1 MTKHPLLHHAV
12 VMLVALVILI
22 IAQSSDF
29 LLLVDWWSVTS
40 KYGHSF
46 VVFPLI
52 AYLIYERRD
61 DLLGIIPRTEPAM
74 AIMLAL
80 MASAL
85 VVFRLINIEILST
98 TTCVLMIIATV
109 WLVMGRSVVFTI
121 SIPLFLL
128 FTTVPMW
135 ELFAPILTAITA
147 DVAYLFLKVTNVA
160 VYREGTFLSIPEG
173 TFEIADGCGGFR
185 YFIVGLTLG
194 LATAYLFFH
203 KTSARIFT
211 VFAAVVLSMLGN
223 WVRVAI
229 VIWAGHVTDMQH
241 PYVDEHVNLG
251 WWIFAALFF
260 PYFLICGKLSA
271 DVKSIS
277 GSQIKVDGSL
287 SNQKVNLSAL
297 SFSLFLV
304 VLCVVMVPWYLTA
317 AATQQDSIPN
327 DAKIQPLGSIE
338 GWNGPLS
345 YSGSWAPH
353 YRGAQEYVASYSR
366 EGKVVTVYIAYYTS
380 QDQDQELVNF
390 NHTLF
395 NEHWRPYS
403 DRSRVVGDGGAA
415 VKMLTTQIATDV
427 GEFDMFSWYY
437 VAGFETADRRVAKLL
452 EAAKIFSGNK
462 VSAVVGI
469 LSGDAEIDIESDTR
483 FMLDIHAQVV
493 VALDGL

>member
-1 MTKHPLLHHAV
+1 MTKHPLLHHAFAT
-12 VMLVALVILI
+12 LVALVILI
-22 IAQSSDF
+22 VAHSIDF

-61 DLLGIIPRTEPAM
+61 DLLVITPRTEPVM

-109 WLVMGRSVVFTI
+109 WMVMGRSVVFTI
-121 SIPLFLL
+121 AIPLFLL
-128 FTTVPMW
+128 FTTVPLW

-147 DVAYLFLKVTNVA
+147 DVAYLFLKITNVA

-194 LATAYLFFH
+194 LATAYLFFQ
-203 KTSARIFT
+203 KTSARIFAVCT
-211 VFAAVVLSMLGN
+211 AVVLSMLGN
-223 WVRVAI
+223 WVRVVI

-251 WWIFAALFF
+251 WWIFAAMFF
-260 PYFLICGKLSA
+260 PYFLICGKLA
-271 DVKSIS
+271 TEVRGIS
-277 GSQIKVDGSL
+277 SSQVKVDASL
-287 SNQKVNLSAL
+287 ESQKINRSAL
-297 SFSLFLV
+297 FVSLLLV
-304 VLCVVMVPWYLTA
+304 LLCVVMVPWFLTA
-317 AATQQDSIPN
+317 AATQQDSTLN
-327 DAKIQPLGSIE
+327 DSEIQPLGSVE
-338 GWNGPLS
+338 GWSGPLS

-353 YRGAQEYVASYSR
+353 YRGGQEYVASYSR
-366 EGKVVTVYIAYYTS
+366 EGQIVTVYIAYYTN

-390 NHTLF
+390 SHTLF
-395 NEHWRPYS
+395 NEQWRPYS
-403 DRSRVVGDGGAA
+403 ERTRVVGEGDDA
-415 VKMLTTQIATDV
+415 VKMLTTQIATGV
-427 GEFDMFSWYY
+427 GEVDMFSWYY
-437 VAGFETADRRVAKLL
+437 VAGFETVDRRVAKLL
-452 EAAKIFSGNK
+452 EAAKIVSGNK

-469 LSGDAEIDIESDTR
+469 LSGDAEIDIESDAS
-483 FMLDIHAQVV
+483 FMLEIHAQITA
-493 VALDGL
+493 ALDQL